1 MKKKFAGAILAAA
14 VLGAVSLTACTP
26 KAETAW
32 TRNIKNGN
40 FSIEYSFVSNSYDG
54 TRRFISV
61 KDDADFVEYIT
72 SLDSYGGTM
81 QAEDSEQEAYM
92 FTSEG
97 LKYYITSWGDGYKM
111 SACWCSAAIDSQSS
125 VYCAYPPVS
134 AYSASLN
141 GDEITVTQS
150 WEYFYNFYSGYSE
163 AGAVVDNAAQTVELD
178 AYYMS
183 ETESCG
189 KITLKYENY
198 IISYSYADNEEI

>member
-1 MKKKFAGAILAAA
+1 MKKKLTGLIISAA
-14 VLGAVSLTACTP
+14 VFGAGCMAACSP

-32 TRNIKNGN
+32 TSNIKNGN

-54 TRRFISV
+54 THRSISV

-81 QAEDSEQEAYM
+81 QTADSEQEAYM

-97 LKYYITSWGDGYKM
+97 LKYYIISWGDHYRM
-111 SACWCSAAIDSQSS
+111 SACWCSASIDGQGS

-141 GDEITVTQS
+141 GDETTVTQN
-150 WEYFYNFYSGYSE
+150 WEYFCNFYSGYSV

-178 AYYMS
+178 VYKKT
-183 ETESCG
+183 ETEPCG

-198 IISYSYADNEEI
+198 IISYSYVGNEEI